1 MNTRDLRNWM
11 WGDALDL
18 LERAERLNRQFFQ
31 PTARPTRGKPVWQ
44 PPVDVFETDREL
56 IMMVALPG
64 VAAENVEVAFDGRIL
79 SLVAER
85 ALPSRDQALIRR
97 LEIPYGRFER
107 HIEVAGNELNLVR
120 QELSN
125 GCLVL
130 LFAKGVS

>member
-11 WGDALDL
+11 WGDALEL

-31 PTARPTRGKPVWQ
+31 PTSRPAGSKPVWQ
-44 PPVDVFETDREL
+44 PPVDVFETEREL
-56 IMMVALPG
+56 IMLVALPG
-64 VAAENVEVAFDGRIL
+64 VAAENVQVAFDGRLL
-79 SLVAER
+79 SVIAER
-85 ALPSRDQALIRR
+85 ALPSRDQAVIRR

-107 HIEVAGNELNLVR
+107 HIEVAGNGLNLVR

-130 LFAKGVS
+130 LFAKGAS